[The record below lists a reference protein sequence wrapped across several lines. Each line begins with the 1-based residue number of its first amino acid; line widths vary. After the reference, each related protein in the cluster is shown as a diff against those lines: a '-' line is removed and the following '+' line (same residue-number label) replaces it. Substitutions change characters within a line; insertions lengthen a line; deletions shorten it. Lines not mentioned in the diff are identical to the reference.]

1 MEFLPDAVLIIIS
14 SYLIGSIPTAYLL
27 GKLHGVNVFDVGSGN
42 MGGTNVA
49 RSMGL
54 GWGILT
60 AILDAG
66 KGMLA
71 VALAQFI
78 VPEPFSMRVLASA
91 IAAGAAISG
100 HNWSIFAGLLYRRY
114 NPDEPFS
121 LRGGKGAATA
131 FGTMLMV
138 VPIQAMVA
146 MLALGIS
153 LVVLTRYV
161 SLGVLMSFSLA
172 LAWVVV
178 LVIQEALPI
187 EYIPYVVLLTL
198 LIVWRFRGNIQRLV
212 EGRER
217 RLGER
222 V

>member
-1 MEFLPDAVLIIIS
+1 
-14 SYLIGSIPTAYLL
+14 
-27 GKLHGVNVFDVGSGN
+27 
-42 MGGTNVA
+42 
-49 RSMGL
+49 
-54 GWGILT
+54 
-60 AILDAG
+60 
-66 KGMLA
+66 
-71 VALAQFI
+71 
-78 VPEPFSMRVLASA
+78 
-91 IAAGAAISG
+91 
-100 HNWSIFAGLLYRRY
+100 
-114 NPDEPFS
+114 
-121 LRGGKGAATA
+121 
-131 FGTMLMV
+131 MV